1 MKKGYEGLMVSAI
14 MLVVAFAVIV
24 IVRLLL

>member
-1 MKKGYEGLMVSAI
+1 MKKGYEGIMVSAV
-14 MLVVAFAVIV
+14 MLVVAFAVMF